1 MPSNLSNQQVN
12 LPLFKL
18 LCERHNTN
26 AMFQQKRLREK
37 FLIDGNLL
45 VTQSISWT
53 PLNNREI
60 FEVFLRQSSL
70 PKNCSLIVNILLFN
84 SYLNAFLHRLEEIT
98 KIVKIVES
106 LLGQFCS
113 VQSSLKLGPQNM
125 TPSQKML

>member
-1 MPSNLSNQQVN
+1 
-12 LPLFKL
+12 
-18 LCERHNTN
+18 
-26 AMFQQKRLREK
+26 MFQQKRLREK

-84 SYLNAFLHRLEEIT
+84 SYLNAFVHRLEEIT

-106 LLGQFCS
+106 LLGEFCS

-125 TPSQKML
+125 TPSQKNALKQKLINQKEELSRLGKNFFL

>member
-1 MPSNLSNQQVN
+1 
-12 LPLFKL
+12 
-18 LCERHNTN
+18 
-26 AMFQQKRLREK
+26 MFQQKRLREK

-84 SYLNAFLHRLEEIT
+84 SYLNAFLHRLEKIT

-106 LLGQFCS
+106 LLGEFCS

-125 TPSQKML
+125 TPSQKNALKQKLINQKEELSRLGKNFFL

>member
-1 MPSNLSNQQVN
+1 
-12 LPLFKL
+12 
-18 LCERHNTN
+18 
-26 AMFQQKRLREK
+26 MFQQKRLREK

-45 VTQSISWT
+45 VTQSIFWT

-125 TPSQKML
+125 TPSQKNALKQKLINQKEELSRLGKNFFL